1 MKIRIWFI
9 LLIFF
14 VTLSCTKVSTSPED
28 GLEAPSNFVL
38 EQIDL
43 ESIQL
48 AWQGNSSAEEGFRI
62 DRKIGENEWEED
74 YQTLPENV
82 TSFLDSGLETIGNYS
97 YRISAYSNDDYSDT
111 IEADIDFFYNEVKS
125 IQATISQNNIINSFE
140 FQFALLDSNGINVE
154 RDYDVWFKLLSRPEG
169 TNLNGIL
176 YNTTDSLSVRSIHG
190 IVPVTLN
197 AGEQSGIAVLKCY
210 VYDSNDNEISIT
222 KSNIVIHTSI
232 PATVDFSI
240 GEINSGINLGN
251 GLWEIEVSVLLLD
264 GQGNPI
270 IDGTA
275 VYFSLPYCSSW
286 ATINSAG
293 YVGNT
298 NANGDSIPGVAFTRL
313 TYDGSHTNET
323 IFVRIELGFANN
335 FEGELV
341 LPIQFPTIDIVAV
354 PLHVDWWAIPPD
366 PEYKSTEIRITL
378 RDGQNNPVDN
388 HIVVFST
395 TLGEPLEPIPPD
407 TGDPY
412 TGLTG
417 VVNDEHGRLNK
428 EVEFYYLECPP
439 PIPSPPGTTTGTIT
453 AQVLG
458 TNTSNQVII
467 ILRRYVN

>member
-1 MKIRIWFI
+1 MKTRIWFI
-9 LLIFF
+9 LLIVF

-28 GLEAPSNFVL
+28 GLAAPSNFTL
-38 EQIDL
+38 EQVDL

-48 AWQGNSSAEEGFRI
+48 IWQDNSSEEDGFRI
-62 DRKIGENEWEED
+62 DRKIGENEWEEN
-74 YQTLPENV
+74 YRILPAN
-82 TSFLDSGLETIGNYS
+82 TITFIDSDLLAIGNYS

-111 IEADIDFFYNEVKS
+111 IEADIDFFYNEVNS
-125 IQATISQNNIINSFE
+125 IQFVSQNNFFNSFT

-154 RDYDVWFKLLSRPEG
+154 RDYDVWFKLLERPEC
-169 TNLNGIL
+169 TNLNYEI
-176 YNTTDSLSVRSIHG
+176 YNTTDSLSVHSVNG
-190 IVPVTLN
+190 NVSVCLN
-197 AGEQSGIAVLKCY
+197 GGDTSGIAAFKCY

-222 KSNIVIHTSI
+222 KSNIVIYSNI
-232 PATVDFSI
+232 PETVDFSI

-264 GQGNPI
+264 SQGNPI
-270 IDGTA
+270 IDGTN
-275 VYFSLPYCSSW
+275 VYFTLPNCSSLV
-286 ATINSAG
+286 TIYPAG
-293 YVGNT
+293 YVGNA
-298 NANGDSIPGVAFTRL
+298 NANGDSIPGVAFTKL

-323 IFVRIELGFANN
+323 IIVSIELGIGNS

-354 PLHVDWWAIPPD
+354 PIHTDWWEIPPD

-378 RDGQNNPVDN
+378 RDGQNNPIDN
-388 HIVVFST
+388 QIVVFST
-395 TLGEPLEPIPPD
+395 TLGEPLEPVPPD

-417 VVNDEHGRLNK
+417 VVDDEHGRLNK
-428 EVEFYYLECPP
+428 EVEFYYIECPP